1 MKNAYR
7 ILSIFLALSVGAIAT
22 SCQKEDDIR
31 PIYDNPIQENDDTLV
46 GTIWT
51 YNCDS
56 VLPGSTV
63 AFTILSRINFG
74 EIDKGDFF
82 FTTDLMGISTDCEMQ
97 YTLHDG
103 QGTILLSDAAGRRAT
118 VVFALLD
125 ENHLK
130 VTLTPAVALA
140 DSANLAIIFGGPDGR
155 WEAVYS
161 RWNTG
166 SGSNRLDGSLWV
178 ADAKMG
184 DFIGAADG
192 HYCELHLVA
201 RLEFDRGGLGTMVS
215 YYNGN
220 WGDTFFAPDT
230 LRRPFMV
237 RDDGQEVRLLFTD
250 MSEAVL
256 HRAVVNH
263 DTVLMLTPTVEA
275 LGLEGDAATLLNCLT
290 PSSTQLIRFN
300 RPADLAD
307 DRGYGKLVMTSDS
320 AGLYLLEQGVGSK
333 PIFYIRGEKGYS
345 VSILCESG
353 FEAGTHTIDV
363 RIDRI
368 FVYNESRYVWLQ
380 TGSINITNITGGYR
394 IDIEGEGIDTGYD
407 IGSEDPPQYES
418 VSIYYQGPLNDYNTV
433 E

>member
-1 MKNAYR
+1 MNQIRYT
-7 ILSIFLALSVGAIAT
+7 LALMFVLGATILGT
-22 SCQKEDDIR
+22 SCQKEDDIQ
-31 PIYDNPIQENDDTLV
+31 PIYDNPTQENDNTLV

-56 VLPGSTV
+56 VLPWSTV
-63 AFTILSRINFG
+63 AYTILSRINFD

-82 FTTDLMGISTDCEMQ
+82 FTTDLMGISTDCKMQ

-125 ENHLK
+125 EEHLK

-140 DSANLAIIFGGPDGR
+140 DSANLAIIFGGADGK

-201 RLEFDRGGLGTMVS
+201 RLVFDRGGLGTMVS

-220 WGDTFFAPDT
+220 WGDTHFAPNDT
-230 LRRPFMV
+230 LRRPFLV
-237 RDDGQEVRLLFTD
+237 RDDGQEVRLLFAN

-290 PSSTQLIRFN
+290 SSSTLPIRFN

-320 AGLYLLEQGVGSK
+320 AGLYLLEQGVGSR
-333 PIFYIRGEKGYS
+333 PYFYIRGEKGYF
-345 VSILCESG
+345 VELLLEG
-353 FEAGTHTIDV
+353 GLEAGTYTIDGRFNQASV
-363 RIDRI
+363 SND
-368 FVYNESRYVWLQ
+368 SRFVWLYI
-380 TGSINITNITGGYR
+380 GNINITNISGGYR
-394 IDIEGEGIDTGYD
+394 IDIEGEGIDYYSDDLPT
-407 IGSEDPPQYES
+407 ES

>member
-1 MKNAYR
+1 MMFT
-7 ILSIFLALSVGAIAT
+7 LGCALFAT
-22 SCQKEDDIR
+22 SCQKEDNIR
-31 PIYDNPIQENDDTLV
+31 PIFDKPIQENDNTLV
-46 GTIWT
+46 GTLWT
-51 YNCDS
+51 YRCDS
-56 VLPGSTV
+56 VLPESTV
-63 AFTILSRINFG
+63 AYTMLSRIDFS

-82 FTTDLMGISTDCEMQ
+82 FSTDLMGINTDCEMQ

-118 VVFALLD
+118 VAFALLD
-125 ENHLK
+125 EEHLK

-140 DSANLAIIFGGPDGR
+140 DSANLAIIINGNGGT

-166 SGSNRLDGSLWV
+166 TGGSMLDGSIWT

-184 DFIGAADG
+184 DHIEAAEG

-201 RLEFDRGGLGTMVS
+201 RLEFAKGGLGTMVS
-215 YYNGN
+215 YCNGN
-220 WGDTFFAPDT
+220 WGETNFASNDT

-237 RDDGQEVRLLFTD
+237 RDDGQEVRLLFAD
-250 MSEAVL
+250 MGEAVL

-275 LGLEGDAATLLNCLT
+275 LGLNGDAATLLNILAAR
-290 PSSTQLIRFN
+290 STLQIRFN
-300 RPADLAD
+300 RPSDLAD
-307 DRGYGKLVMTSDS
+307 DRGYGRLVMTSDS
-320 AGLYLLEQGVGSK
+320 TGLYLLERSKGSSQHCAY
-333 PIFYIRGEKGYS
+333 YIRGEKGYS
-345 VSILCESG
+345 VLIICERDL
-353 FEAGTHTIDV
+353 EAGTYTIDERFNQV
-363 RIDRI
+363 SVNNDNRFI
-368 FVYNESRYVWLQ
+368 WLQ

-394 IDIEGEGIDTGYD
+394 IDITGEGYDTWAD
-407 IGSEDPPQYES
+407 TPQTEA

>member
-1 MKNAYR
+1 MNQIRYT
-7 ILSIFLALSVGAIAT
+7 LALMFVLGATILGT
-22 SCQKEDDIR
+22 SCQKEDNIR
-31 PIYDNPIQENDDTLV
+31 PIYDNPTQENDNTLV

-63 AFTILSRINFG
+63 AYTILSRINFD

-82 FTTDLMGISTDCEMQ
+82 FTTDLMGISTDCKMQ

-125 ENHLK
+125 EEHLK

-140 DSANLAIIFGGPDGR
+140 DSANLAIIFGGADGK

-166 SGSNRLDGSLWV
+166 TGSNRLDGSLWV

-184 DFIGAADG
+184 DFIGVADG

-201 RLEFDRGGLGTMVS
+201 RLVFDRGGFGTMVS

-220 WGDTFFAPDT
+220 WGETHFASNDT
-230 LRRPFMV
+230 LRRPFLV
-237 RDDGQEVRLLFTD
+237 RDDGQEVRLLFAD

-256 HRAVVNH
+256 HRSVVNH

-290 PSSTQLIRFN
+290 PSSTLQVRFN

-320 AGLYLLEQGVGSK
+320 ASLYLLERNSA
-333 PIFYIRGEKGYS
+333 IYIHGEKGYS
-345 VSILCESG
+345 VTILCERG
-353 FEAGTHTIDV
+353 FEAGTYTIDG
-363 RIDRI
+363 R
-368 FVYNESRYVWLQ
+368 FNQASVYNDNRYVWLQ

-394 IDIEGEGIDTGYD
+394 IDIAGEGYEVWSDN
-407 IGSEDPPQYES
+407 PQSES

>member
-1 MKNAYR
+1 M
-7 ILSIFLALSVGAIAT
+7 FALGFALFAT
-22 SCQKEDDIR
+22 SCQKEDNIR
-31 PIYDNPIQENDDTLV
+31 PIFDNPTQENDNTLV
-46 GTIWT
+46 GTLWT
-51 YNCDS
+51 YRCDS

-63 AFTILSRINFG
+63 AYTMLSRIDFG

-103 QGTILLSDAAGRRAT
+103 QGTITLSDASGRRAT
-118 VVFALLD
+118 VAFALLD
-125 ENHLK
+125 EEHLK

-140 DSANLAIIFGGPDGR
+140 DSANLAIIINGNGGT

-166 SGSNRLDGSLWV
+166 TGGSRLDGSLWT

-184 DFIGAADG
+184 DFIEAAEG

-201 RLEFDRGGLGTMVS
+201 RLEFGRGGIGTMVS
-215 YYNGN
+215 YCNGN
-220 WGDTFFAPDT
+220 WGETNFASYDT

-237 RDDGQEVRLLFTD
+237 RDDGQEVRLLFAD
-250 MSEAVL
+250 MGEAVL

-275 LGLEGDAATLLNCLT
+275 LGLEGDAATLLNILT
-290 PSSTQLIRFN
+290 ERSPRQIRFN

-307 DRGYGKLVMTSDS
+307 DRGYGRLVMTSDS
-320 AGLYLLEQGVGSK
+320 AGLYLLEKVSSLT
-333 PIFYIRGEKGYS
+333 YIHGEKGYL
-345 VSILCESG
+345 VGIFCDRG
-353 FEAGTHTIDV
+353 FEAGTYTIDE
-363 RIDRI
+363 RLNQ
-368 FVYNESRYVWLQ
+368 VYVQGANGTVWLQ

-394 IDIEGEGIDTGYD
+394 IDIAGEGID
-407 IGSEDPPQYES
+407 IES
-418 VSIYYQGPLNDYNTV
+418 DNMRTEEVTIYYQGPLNDYNTV